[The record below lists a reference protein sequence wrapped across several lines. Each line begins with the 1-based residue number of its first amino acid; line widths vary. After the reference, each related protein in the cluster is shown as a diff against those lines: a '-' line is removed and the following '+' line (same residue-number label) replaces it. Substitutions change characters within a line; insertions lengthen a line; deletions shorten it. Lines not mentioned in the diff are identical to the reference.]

1 MKKHFEALK
10 QHKQNND
17 QAEFNKVLEQLL
29 PRLQKYIE
37 HRIKVYEAKGWLPK
51 NFYAPAD
58 VLADVYLNAFKEFER
73 IHNESDLKVRLF
85 SWADQIIGD
94 YAAKEN
100 RIPKSKKLPVD
111 QLLKE
116 ELKYMYEDLT
126 ADADGEVVLVNDLK
140 DEDIE
145 YQQDEFKPKV
155 YLFDFDTQN
164 AFAESLGLTADDFRD
179 EKLRSIF
186 GSIYSQLPETARR
199 VLDLNALGGLTYG
212 EIAEIV
218 GIKPEEVEKIIVAVQ
233 DKVKSNR

>member
-51 NFYAPAD
+51 NFYSPAD

>member
-10 QHKQNND
+10 QHKSNND

-199 VLDLNALGGLTYG
+199 VLDLSALGGLTYG

-218 GIKPEEVEKIIVAVQ
+218 GIKPEEV
-233 DKVKSNR
+233 

>member
-1 MKKHFEALK
+1 MKPTFENLQ
-10 QHKQNND
+10 QHKLQD
-17 QAEFNKVLEQLL
+17 DKAAFDKVLEALL
-29 PRLQKYIE
+29 PRLKKYIE
-37 HRIKVYEAKGWLPK
+37 HRLKVYEAKGWLPK
-51 NFYAPAD
+51 NFYSPAD
-58 VLADVYLNAFKEFER
+58 VLADVYLNAFNEFER
-73 IHNESDLKVRLF
+73 IKSIRDLKVRLF

-100 RIPKSKKLPVD
+100 RIPKKKKLPVD

-126 ADADGEVVLVNDLK
+126 VDADGELLLIHDLK

-155 YLFDFDTQN
+155 YLFDFDSQN
-164 AFAESLGLTADDFRD
+164 AFARSLGLTAEDFED

-186 GSIYSQLPETARR
+186 GSIYSQLPEIARR

-212 EIAEIV
+212 EIAEII